1 MATKKQLQ
9 DTLKL
14 QYGINKNISQELSPE
29 NCERLLALM
38 EQEPSLPELVA
49 SYADKNIELGK
60 NNQRFGQQR
69 SQAERQ
75 LKKAKAEYEQLQQS
89 VAEAESRN
97 NGLREKYGDLVK
109 EQATLQQRI
118 NNLQAQNQQLDG
130 TVQTLEKKTEELSD
144 VNEVL
149 KKDNKALKN
158 LVDQIRLKL
167 AIDIKQLMRYE
178 DSELR
183 KAAARLFKWT
193 QG

>member
-9 DTLKL
+9 DSLKL
-14 QYGINKNISQELSPE
+14 QYGINKNISQELSTE

-38 EQEPSLPELVA
+38 DQEPSILELVA
-49 SYADKNIELGK
+49 SFADKNIELGK

-75 LKKAKAEYEQLQQS
+75 LKKAKAEYEQLQKS

-97 NGLREKYGDLVK
+97 NGLRVKRGDLDK
-109 EQATLQQRI
+109 EQAALQQRI
-118 NNLQAQNQQLDG
+118 NDLQAQNQQLSG
-130 TVQTLEKKTEELSD
+130 TVQTLEKKTEALSD

>member
-9 DTLKL
+9 ETLKQ
-14 QYGINKNISQELSPE
+14 QYGINKNISQELSTD

-38 EQEPSLPELVA
+38 DQEPSILELVA
-49 SYADKNIELGK
+49 SFADKNVELGK

-75 LKKAKAEYEQLQQS
+75 LKKAKAEYEKLQQS

-97 NGLREKYGDLVK
+97 DGLREKRGDLDK
-109 EQATLQQRI
+109 EQAALQQRI
-118 NNLQAQNQQLDG
+118 NALQARNQQLSG

-178 DSELR
+178 DSEIR